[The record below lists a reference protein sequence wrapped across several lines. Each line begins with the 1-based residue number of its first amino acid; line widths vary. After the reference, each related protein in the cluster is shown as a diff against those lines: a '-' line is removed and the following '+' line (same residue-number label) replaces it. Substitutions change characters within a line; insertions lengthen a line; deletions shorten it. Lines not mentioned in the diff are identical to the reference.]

1 MTRRAAALTL
11 CMMRASAR
19 LSSSDR
25 SARLDRA
32 GESPFDEAMEGPAV
46 VSEDNVA
53 AERATPRHRV
63 KVFASLFASLLAALF
78 AARFVSRAGRALLG
92 VVGTVA
98 GVLSLS
104 GCPKERADS
113 IAGAGVTAA
122 AATVARGPTE
132 GEGRALV
139 VGSCL
144 SCHGEQMLAQQR
156 LTEGQWRETV
166 TRMFDWGAP
175 IEPREIGAIVG
186 YLAATYGTDA
196 GPFVPDRVTAIAAA
210 AELAPQDDGPFAGG
224 EVNHGRLFYV
234 DRCSAC
240 HGQNARGHRGVGLID
255 RPILY
260 RAADFANIV
269 RRGRGKMQG
278 RSHEDRDIADILAH
292 LRSLRNPIP

>member
-1 MTRRAAALTL
+1 MTQPASRLTL
-11 CMMRASAR
+11 CMMQRSGH

-32 GESPFDEAMEGPAV
+32 GESPFDEAMEGAAV
-46 VSEDNVA
+46 VPEDNSA
-53 AERATPRHRV
+53 EERAAPHHRLLGGYV
-63 KVFASLFASLLAALF
+63 SGFAN
-78 AARFVSRAGRALLG
+78 RAGRAVVG
-92 VVGTVA
+92 VVAAVA
-98 GVLSLS
+98 AVLTLS
-104 GCPKERADS
+104 GCPKERADA
-113 IAGAGVTAA
+113 IAGAGVTAG
-122 AATVARGPTE
+122 ATTAARGPTE
-132 GEGRALV
+132 SEGHALV

-156 LTEGQWRETV
+156 LTEAQWRETV

-175 IEPREIGAIVG
+175 IEPREIGTIVG
-186 YLAATYGTDA
+186 YLTATYGTDA
-196 GPFVPDRVTAIAAA
+196 GPFVPDKVTAVAAA
-210 AELAPQDDGPFAGG
+210 AELAPQDDGPFGGG
-224 EVNHGRLFYV
+224 EVNHGRLFYL

-278 RSHEDRDIADILAH
+278 RSHEDRDVADILAH